1 MTGVTGKLIW
11 RYLLAGSARANT
23 HVGGTTMEYAQIA
36 TTAVCTAKALIAT
49 ALIVA
54 TVVVEYYRINRYG
67 VRV

>member
-1 MTGVTGKLIW
+1 
-11 RYLLAGSARANT
+11 
-23 HVGGTTMEYAQIA
+23 MEYAQIA
-36 TTAVCTAKALIAT
+36 TTAVCTLKACIAT